1 MLKEY
6 LIENNKLMSKDQEEK
21 TKEKQKKKF
30 SIEFTESVIPSIN
43 SQIHII

>member
-21 TKEKQKKKF
+21 KEKQTNF
-30 SIEFTESVIPSIN
+30 FN
-43 SQIHII
+43 

>member
-21 TKEKQKKKF
+21 TKGKSFQL
-30 SIEFTESVIPSIN
+30 N
-43 SQIHII
+43 SQKA